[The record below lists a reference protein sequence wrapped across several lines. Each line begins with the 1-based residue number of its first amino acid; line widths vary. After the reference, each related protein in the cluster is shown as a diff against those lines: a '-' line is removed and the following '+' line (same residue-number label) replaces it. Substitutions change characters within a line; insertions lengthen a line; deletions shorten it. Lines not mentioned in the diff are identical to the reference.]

1 MELILQ
7 IETFKD
13 LLSVKNVPVVGLLLT
28 VIGVLMWEIRETRKD
43 IKEKEEKIERI
54 INKHLEDLKENNKD
68 MFEVYKMYTELAN
81 EIKEIVRGS
90 K

>member
-1 MELILQ
+1 MQ
-7 IETFKD
+7 IETFRD
-13 LLSVKNVPVVGLLLT
+13 LLNVKNVPIVGLLLT
-28 VIGVLMWEIRETRKD
+28 AIAILIWEIRETRKN

-54 INKHLEDLKENNKD
+54 VNKHLDDLKESNKD
-68 MFEVYKMYTELAN
+68 MFEVYKMYSQLAN